1 MSTRTSFF
9 ILMVGLLPSPFLS
22 RTLLSSPLPPHLFV
36 SLCFPR
42 REILPWLLYPRSQVP
57 LSPPAHLSCRHL
69 LIPVAAVSSS
79 CSCRLDS
86 FLLSRRERL
95 NSLRPLFTPV
105 SRSFPLGLI
114 FLVATSRPQ
123 TIEMVTVVV
132 YVSHL
137 YIYLRFNIP
146 KHIHMARNL

>member
-1 MSTRTSFF
+1 MECITTGSGVSEIVAGMSTRTSFF

-22 RTLLSSPLPPHLFV
+22 RSFLSTSLPPHLFV

-42 REILPWLLYPRSQVP
+42 REILPWLLYPRSRVP
-57 LSPPAHLSCRHL
+57 FFLSLPARFAL
-69 LIPVAAVSSS
+69 LIPVAAVSS

-105 SRSFPLGLI
+105 SRSFPFGFISWLLR
-114 FLVATSRPQ
+114 SHRP
-123 TIEMVTVVV
+123 
-132 YVSHL
+132 SKW
-137 YIYLRFNIP
+137 LR
-146 KHIHMARNL
+146 